1 MLLCS
6 LLLLSASPLL
16 VTTVDTE
23 DIVNDIEDDT
33 AEDIAEDMEGVDLE
47 PGQTVTLAGGLT
59 VTMVRRGPGRCVRR
73 AADGD
78 RLGVEY
84 VARYL
89 GPGGDL
95 VDSTDSRGSPFLFQL
110 GGGGDRGGRVIG
122 RTLLLHHQNLKD
134 ML

>member
-1 MLLCS
+1 M
-6 LLLLSASPLL
+6 
-16 VTTVDTE
+16 
-23 DIVNDIEDDT
+23 
-33 AEDIAEDMEGVDLE
+33 
-47 PGQTVTLAGGLT
+47 
-59 VTMVRRGPGRCVRR
+59 RR

-95 VDSTDSRGSPFLFQL
+95 VDSTDSRGSPFQFQL

-122 RTLLLHHQNLKD
+122 RTPLLHH
-134 ML
+134 

>member
-6 LLLLSASPLL
+6 LLLVTASPLL
-16 VTTVDTE
+16 VATVDTE
-23 DIVNDIEDDT
+23 DITEDIVKDITD
-33 AEDIAEDMEGVDLE
+33 DIAEDMEGVDLE

-59 VTMVRRGPGRCVRR
+59 VTLVRRGRCVRR

-84 VARYL
+84 VARYS
-89 GPGGDL
+89 GPGGEV
-95 VDSTDSRGSPFLFQL
+95 VDSTDSRGGPFQFQL

-122 RTLLLHHQNLKD
+122 RTLLLHHPILKT
-134 ML
+134 

>member
-6 LLLLSASPLL
+6 LLLLSAPPLL
-16 VTTVDTE
+16 VATVDTE
-23 DIVNDIEDDT
+23 DIVKNTARDPAEDT
-33 AEDIAEDMEGVDLE
+33 ADDIAEDMEGVDLE

-59 VTMVRRGPGRCVRR
+59 VTLVRRGRCVRR

-84 VARYL
+84 VARYS
-89 GPGGDL
+89 GPGGEV
-95 VDSTDSRGSPFLFQL
+95 VDSTDTRGSPFQFQL

-122 RTLLLHHQNLKD
+122 RTLLLHHPILKT
-134 ML
+134 

>member
-1 MLLCS
+1 M
-6 LLLLSASPLL
+6 
-16 VTTVDTE
+16 DTE
-23 DIVNDIEDDT
+23 DIMKDT
-33 AEDIAEDMEGVDLE
+33 AEDIVKDIEDDIVEDMEGVDLE

-122 RTLLLHHQNLKD
+122 RTLLLHY
-134 ML
+134 

>member
-1 MLLCS
+1 M
-6 LLLLSASPLL
+6 
-16 VTTVDTE
+16 DTE
-23 DIVNDIEDDT
+23 DIVKDIEDDT
-33 AEDIAEDMEGVDLE
+33 VKDIEDDTAEDMEGVDLE

-59 VTMVRRGPGRCVRR
+59 VTLVRRGPGRCVRR

-122 RTLLLHHQNLKD
+122 RTPLLHH
-134 ML
+134 